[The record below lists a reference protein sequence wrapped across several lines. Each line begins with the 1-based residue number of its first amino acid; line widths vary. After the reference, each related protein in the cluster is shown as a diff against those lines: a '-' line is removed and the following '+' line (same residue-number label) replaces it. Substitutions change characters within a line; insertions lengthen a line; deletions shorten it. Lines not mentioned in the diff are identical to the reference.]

1 MSEKI
6 LYGELGAGEIV
17 TVDVEG
23 WDGESKKTDDATFT
37 FTPRPKP
44 LPEGTFSEISPEAVE
59 SVREVDLEDE
69 DGTDDTPEDDQP
81 DDLTPDVLAGGES
94 GSDDDSDGGPAGGAA
109 PQPQN

>member
-23 WDGESKKTDDATFT
+23 WDGDSKKTDEARFT

-44 LPEGTFSEISPEAVE
+44 LPEGTFSEISPEAAD
-59 SVREVDLEDE
+59 SVREVEAEDE
-69 DGTDDTPEDDQP
+69 DGADTDGDQP

-94 GSDDDSDGGPAGGAA
+94 GSGDDSDGGPAGGAA